1 MYNQAMSMMSD
12 TDMLD
17 QKSVTLSDASYLI
30 KLLAFEILIKCVV
43 LIDTSKYKQNH
54 NYQELFES
62 LSESTRK
69 RTMIQAAHWSGKCI
83 ENDDLQKLLAIY
95 ESNFVKIRYPFES
108 YKNMTER
115 EYCDYSD
122 LWIELGSP
130 IDEADFQYFPDQ
142 LRGLIK
148 ALSEQ
153 VEEYLAK
160 TEVNKIH

>member
-1 MYNQAMSMMSD
+1 MMSD

-30 KLLAFEILIKCVV
+30 KLLVFEILIKCVV
-43 LIDTSKYKQNH
+43 LINTSKYKQNH
-54 NYQELFES
+54 NYQELFGS
-62 LSESTRK
+62 LSENIRK
-69 RTMIQAAHWSGKCI
+69 RIMIQAAQWSGKCI
-83 ENDDLQKLLAIY
+83 ENDDLQKLLVIY
-95 ESNFVKIRYPFES
+95 KSNFVKIRYPFES

-115 EYCDYSD
+115 EYCDHSD

-153 VEEYLAK
+153 VEEYLVE
-160 TEVNKIH
+160 TGVNKIH